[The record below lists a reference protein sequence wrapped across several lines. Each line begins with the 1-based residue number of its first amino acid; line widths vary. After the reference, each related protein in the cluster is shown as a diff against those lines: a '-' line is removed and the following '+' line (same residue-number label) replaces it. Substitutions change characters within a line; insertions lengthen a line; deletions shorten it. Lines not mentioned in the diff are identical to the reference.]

1 MVAPPP
7 FPCLGAGGTVRS
19 VLGVLALLA
28 IAFPVAGQSG
38 TVRIEENLRA
48 EPNGVVIAVL
58 EEGTDVAIVQSRG
71 SWLEIEVEGWV
82 WTPSTIAWDRGSFDL
97 RVSVE
102 GGENLRSAP
111 NGEVL
116 AVLEEGA
123 LLEELQRVPG
133 WSQVRRR
140 AWIWAPSVQERRS
153 RPREAEAEARTESP
167 EPAPVGI
174 FRAEGGAPVLGSPNG
189 DTLGLL
195 RPGVEVAVT
204 GRQGSWARV
213 RMEGWVW
220 LPDGAT
226 AGVEGGAAEAGPSP
240 DMQTVL
246 SNPEAYEGRIV
257 TWTLQFVSLEAA
269 EAIRTD
275 FYEGEP
281 FLLTRPV
288 DGRNTRFV
296 YVAIPPDALGQAA
309 GLTPLED
316 ITVVGR
322 IRTGSSSLTG
332 SPVLDLVELR
342 RGG

>member
-1 MVAPPP
+1 MAR
-7 FPCLGAGGTVRS
+7 T
-19 VLGVLALLA
+19 VLGLLALLPLA
-28 IAFPVAGQSG
+28 SPLTGQSG
-38 TVRIEENLRA
+38 TVRVEENLRA

-58 EEGTDVAIVQSRG
+58 NEGTDVAVLQSQG

-97 RVSVE
+97 RVAAD

-153 RPREAEAEARTESP
+153 RAREVDDPEGPRPESP
-167 EPAPVGI
+167 APAPVGI
-174 FRAEGGAPVLGSPNG
+174 FRAEGGVPVLSSPNG
-189 DTLGLL
+189 DTLGLI
-195 RPGVEVAVT
+195 RPGMEMAVT

-220 LPDGAT
+220 LPGGAT
-226 AGVEGGAAEAGPSP
+226 VGGGGGSEAGPSP
-240 DMQTVL
+240 DMEAVL
-246 SNPEAYEGRIV
+246 ANPGAYLGRIV
-257 TWTLQFVSLEAA
+257 TWSLQFVSLEAA

-296 YVAIPPDALGQAA
+296 YVAIPPESLGQAA
-309 GLTPLED
+309 GLTPLEE

-332 SPVLDLVELR
+332 SPVVDLIELR